1 LSRGVSSSYRLWYL
15 LISVVVVVVDQTS
28 KYWVSEKLQGDGDIV
43 LIPGLLN
50 FSYTENQGI
59 AFGMLNNGNM
69 KWLLVTVSLLAIAA
83 VIIYLTRTSAR
94 NRALLFS
101 LALLAGGICG
111 NLVDRIRMGRVI
123 DFIQVYYGNHQ
134 FPVFNAADSAITIGA
149 VLLAL
154 DLFLTPEP
162 HQGGSL
168 PDHDQ
173 PYPNEQG
180 TPTVSPIESSTPGQG

>member
-1 LSRGVSSSYRLWYL
+1 MRYQASASDRLWYL
-15 LISVVVVVVDQTS
+15 LISVVVVVVDQVT
-28 KYWVSEKLQGDGDIV
+28 KYWVSATLQGDGDIV
-43 LIPGLLN
+43 VIRGFLN

-69 KWLLVTVSLLAIAA
+69 KWLLVGVSLVAIAV
-83 VIIYLTRTSAR
+83 VIFYLTRTAVS

-111 NLVDRIRMGRVI
+111 NLIDRVRMGRVI
-123 DFIQVYYGNHQ
+123 DFIEVYYGNHQ

-154 DLFLTPEP
+154 DLFFTP
-162 HQGGSL
+162 
-168 PDHDQ
+168 Q
-173 PYPNEQG
+173 PQQVPAGAAEANQSYSGEGNAPR
-180 TPTVSPIESSTPGQG
+180 

>member
-1 LSRGVSSSYRLWYL
+1 V
-15 LISVVVVVVDQTS
+15 IDQTS

-83 VIIYLTRTSAR
+83 VIVYLTRTVAR
-94 NRALLFS
+94 NRVLLVS

-149 VLLAL
+149 LLLAL
-154 DLFLTPEP
+154 DLFMTPQP
-162 HQGGSL
+162 HQEG
-168 PDHDQ
+168 PAPAHDH
-173 PYPNEQG
+173 PYATDAG